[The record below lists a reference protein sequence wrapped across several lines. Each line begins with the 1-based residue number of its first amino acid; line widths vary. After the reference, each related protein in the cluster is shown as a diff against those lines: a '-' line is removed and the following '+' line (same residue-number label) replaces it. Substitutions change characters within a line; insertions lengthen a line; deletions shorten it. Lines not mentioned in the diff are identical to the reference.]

1 MKYNKGDRVKHPK
14 RDDWGLGEVLADSDG
29 GSVRIFFVEAGEKT
43 ISLDIIR
50 PVPVGGSEAADPVLD
65 NLKTDKSA
73 SGIKYKSLTE
83 SIQFF
88 LKEYPE
94 GFYGEKY
101 KADERDYKL
110 DAHELASELLNK
122 ETFRSLL
129 GQEDYTEI
137 RKRVMRVI
145 NKTNIV
151 FQHETMALNNGLDD
165 EAVRRDFST
174 ALYNLLYGE
183 GAELR
188 QRFEAFSDVLGKAGA
203 DKWPVISYF
212 LFIRFPDK
220 YMFVKPT
227 IMQHLSDLCRY
238 EINYKPQLNW
248 LTYIRILEFSEHL
261 FKRLSDLKP
270 RDMIDIQSFMW
281 CIAPKSN

>member
-29 GSVRIFFVEAGEKT
+29 GSVRIFFVESGEKT
-43 ISLDIIR
+43 ISLDIIQ
-50 PVPVGGSEAADPVLD
+50 PVLVAGSGAADPVLD

-73 SGIKYKSLTE
+73 SGIKYQSLTE

-122 ETFRSLL
+122 ETFHSLL

-227 IMQHLSDLCRY
+227 ITQHLSDLCRY

-248 LTYIRILEFSEHL
+248 FTYKRILEFSEHL
-261 FKRLSDLKP
+261 FKRLSDLKHLP
-270 RDMIDIQSFMW
+270 
-281 CIAPKSN
+281 

>member
-29 GSVRIFFVEAGEKT
+29 GAVRIFFVEAGEKT
-43 ISLDIIR
+43 LSLDIIQ
-50 PVPVGGSEAADPVLD
+50 PILVAGSEAADPVLD
-65 NLKTDKSA
+65 NLKMDKSA
-73 SGIKYKSLTE
+73 SGIKYQSLTE

-94 GFYGEKY
+94 GFYGDKY

-110 DAHELASELLNK
+110 DAHDLASELLNK
-122 ETFRSLL
+122 ETFHSLL
-129 GQEDYTEI
+129 GQKDHTEI
-137 RKRVMRVI
+137 RKRALRVI

-151 FQHETMALNNGLDD
+151 FQHEVMALNNGLDD
-165 EAVRRDFST
+165 EAVRGDFSIS
-174 ALYNLLYGE
+174 LYNLLYGE
-183 GAELR
+183 GAGLK

-248 LTYIRILEFSEHL
+248 LTYKRILEFSEHL

>member
-1 MKYNKGDRVKHPK
+1 MKYNKGNRVKHPK
-14 RDDWGLGEVLADSDG
+14 RAGWGLGEVLADSDG

-43 ISLDIIR
+43 LSLDIIQ
-50 PVPVGGSEAADPVLD
+50 PVLVAGSEAAEPVLD

-73 SGIKYKSLTE
+73 SGIKYQSLTE

-94 GFYGEKY
+94 GFYGGKY
-101 KADERDYKL
+101 KADERNYKL

-122 ETFRSLL
+122 ETFHSLL

-137 RKRVMRVI
+137 RKRALRVI

-151 FQHETMALNNGLDD
+151 FQHEVMALNNGLDD

-183 GAELR
+183 GAGLR

-248 LTYIRILEFSEHL
+248 LTYKRILEFSEHL
-261 FKRLSDLKP
+261 FNRLSELKP